1 MIAKNKKNTTL
12 TNEDIDVDQLRL
24 IDENGENHGVVSRE
38 DALDRAFAAGLDLV
52 LINPNPDNAVAK
64 IMDFGKFQY
73 EQSKKAKA
81 AKKAQK
87 TIDVKEVGLKVVTE
101 KHDFDTKVR
110 HAHRFLKDGNRVKV
124 NIRFRGREMSHKEQG
139 YEMMNKFAEAC
150 QELGVI
156 DNEPKMEG
164 RNMTMFLMPRT
175 DDKKKARNNSD
186 NSENVDD
193 SELEASEE

>member
-1 MIAKNKKNTTL
+1 M

>member
-1 MIAKNKKNTTL
+1 
-12 TNEDIDVDQLRL
+12 
-24 IDENGENHGVVSRE
+24 
-38 DALDRAFAAGLDLV
+38 
-52 LINPNPDNAVAK
+52 
-64 IMDFGKFQY
+64 
-73 EQSKKAKA
+73 
-81 AKKAQK
+81 
-87 TIDVKEVGLKVVTE
+87 
-101 KHDFDTKVR
+101 
-110 HAHRFLKDGNRVKV
+110 
-124 NIRFRGREMSHKEQG
+124 
-139 YEMMNKFAEAC
+139 MMNKFAEAC